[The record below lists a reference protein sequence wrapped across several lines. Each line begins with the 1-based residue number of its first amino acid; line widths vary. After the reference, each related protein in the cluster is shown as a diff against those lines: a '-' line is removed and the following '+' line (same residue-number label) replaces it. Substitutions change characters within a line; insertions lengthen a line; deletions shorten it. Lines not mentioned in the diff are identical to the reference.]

1 MKSKFIKKRHNLG
14 FSLPEVII
22 ASGLAVGLALV
33 TGRFLVTHLQ
43 SNAASESLTR
53 QRDDWN
59 TATRFIQSEIA
70 MSSRIITDAASI
82 SIPSSCSLTSS
93 EFKLALDLPRNVPLV
108 IYGVKKLSSS
118 TAGIDQSQW
127 LGEGQNDQNFGLL
140 IRCGPNLIL
149 TKSGIED
156 YDNTSGSV
164 EFVLLDGIDTGSPG
178 EGFYVTTNASTGQ
191 NNSKSVSYTLSL
203 KGTSKTRFASNISY
217 YNYSQGSGGFSRVN
231 PIASFPDEN
240 SACQRLCGYDD
251 EGVLGCSDYGSYFVV
266 PVTEEN
272 FTIPY
277 QGITENDNI
286 TACSLIN
293 NANITGGDKSDVID
307 GMMPNSESYPGIT
320 IDGGEGRNIIFGTP
334 GDDTL
339 TAGSGDDVFVGRAG
353 SDTIDGGDGN
363 NSYSPWPSLSDPTV
377 SNLETTQTTTITGG
391 NDLDVLYLRGKKSEF
406 SGASSCTSSGG
417 CTITPADPNIN
428 ISLTLNSG
436 FDVIVFKDGRI
447 DLP

>member
-43 SNAASESLTR
+43 SSAASESLTR

-59 TATRFIQSEIA
+59 TATRFIQAEIA

-140 IRCGPNLIL
+140 IRCGPSLIL

-191 NNSKSVSYTLSL
+191 NNSKSVSYNLSL
-203 KGTSKTRFASNISY
+203 KGTSKK
-217 YNYSQGSGGFSRVN
+217 G
-231 PIASFPDEN
+231 
-240 SACQRLCGYDD
+240 
-251 EGVLGCSDYGSYFVV
+251 LG
-266 PVTEEN
+266 
-272 FTIPY
+272 
-277 QGITENDNI
+277 
-286 TACSLIN
+286 
-293 NANITGGDKSDVID
+293 
-307 GMMPNSESYPGIT
+307 
-320 IDGGEGRNIIFGTP
+320 
-334 GDDTL
+334 
-339 TAGSGDDVFVGRAG
+339 
-353 SDTIDGGDGN
+353 
-363 NSYSPWPSLSDPTV
+363 
-377 SNLETTQTTTITGG
+377 
-391 NDLDVLYLRGKKSEF
+391 
-406 SGASSCTSSGG
+406 
-417 CTITPADPNIN
+417 
-428 ISLTLNSG
+428 
-436 FDVIVFKDGRI
+436 
-447 DLP
+447 